1 MKEQSSNNDK
11 NTKVLMVIS
20 YPDPRLKKEMDSLLK
35 MGYDVEV
42 IAWERGWPFV
52 NDKNINI
59 KSLKI
64 NAPAGDIKA
73 KLFFPMWLLFLFVW
87 LFRLKW
93 DIVHTVNFD
102 TYILSLLAA
111 RIKNKPIVYDIFDFY
126 GDMMP
131 GLLRNLIIRLDR
143 FILPF
148 SDVLILADDSR
159 IEQIGGNIHKNIYTI
174 NNSPTEDLFKI
185 KLENTTKKRFR
196 IFVGG
201 KIVEERCLDMVISTV
216 SEMDDVELIVR
227 GLCDETSFKRQI
239 LKLGQK
245 FENVDLFLDGVPYDE
260 IINGTKNAD
269 LTIALYDPDIPNNKY
284 ASPNKLFE
292 AMASEIPIIVN
303 ENTSMA
309 NIVENE
315 NCGVII
321 PFRNKKALKESICC
335 LKEDKNLKQ
344 KLGSNGRKAYENKYK
359 WTIMEDR
366 LLNIYNHLDD
376 QLWQIDA
383 NK

>member
-1 MKEQSSNNDK
+1 MSQRSSNTGK

-20 YPDPRLKKEMDSLLK
+20 YPDPRLKKEMESLIK
-35 MGYDVEV
+35 NGYDVEV
-42 IAWERGWPFV
+42 IMWERGWPFV
-52 NDKNINI
+52 NDKNILI

-64 NAPAGDIKA
+64 NAPAGDIRA
-73 KLFFPMWLLFLFVW
+73 ILFFPIWLLFLSIW

-93 DIVHTVNFD
+93 DVVHAVNFD

-111 RIKNKPIVYDIFDFY
+111 KIKKKPIVYDIFDFY

-131 GLLRNLIIRLDR
+131 GLLRNIIVRLDR
-143 FILPF
+143 FFLPF

-159 IEQIGGNIHKNIYTI
+159 IEQIGGKIHKNIYTI
-174 NNSPTEDLFKI
+174 NNSPTDDLFK
-185 KLENTTKKRFR
+185 TKHDSPKDKKSFR

-201 KIVEERCLDMVISTV
+201 KIVEERCLDLVISTV
-216 SEMDDVELIVR
+216 SEMDDVELIIR
-227 GLCDETSFKRQI
+227 GLCDETGFKQQI
-239 LKLGQK
+239 LQLGQK
-245 FENVDLFLDGVPYDE
+245 FENVDLYLDGVPYQE
-260 IINGTKNAD
+260 IIKGTMSAD

-309 NIVENE
+309 NIVKNE

-321 PFRNKKALKESICC
+321 PFRNKEALKESISC
-335 LKEDKNLKQ
+335 LKEDRDLQQ
-344 KLGSNGRKAYENKYK
+344 KLGNNGRKAYENKYK
-359 WTIMEDR
+359 WTIMEER
-366 LLNIYNHLDD
+366 LINIYNQVLS
-376 QLWQIDA
+376 
-383 NK
+383 